1 MGPNLKG
8 KVVSA
13 SSKAQQ
19 ESTFFRKLKRF
30 LKRSKGLQ
38 VFFLG
43 GGKVHPRENS
53 GYPYVWLCACVWSA
67 DGGIL
72 VLTVMVE

>member
-43 GGKVHPRENS
+43 GGKCTPEKILATRMS
-53 GYPYVWLCACVWSA
+53 GCVRVC
-67 DGGIL
+67 GL
-72 VLTVMVE
+72 LTVAYSY